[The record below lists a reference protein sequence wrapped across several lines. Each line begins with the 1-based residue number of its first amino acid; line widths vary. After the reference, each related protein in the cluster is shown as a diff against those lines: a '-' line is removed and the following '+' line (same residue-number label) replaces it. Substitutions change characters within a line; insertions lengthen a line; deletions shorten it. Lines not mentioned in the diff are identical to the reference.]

1 LAEYRKQTIIAS
13 VIAIVIA
20 LSVGLG
26 VYFTQP
32 TQVSTAPGPG
42 TGLVLNNLP
51 AILIGSQT
59 INSTIGLELSLRLS
73 AATFTPGQSVSIN
86 IRENN
91 TQNNSNTVSRE
102 THWPLN
108 GMALGPCGTMN
119 YPFGISVFY
128 GYYDQGNLSLLAN
141 QSSMELY
148 QPGVY
153 ACPAM
158 FIVNGYSFQP
168 LSDNASLGTLSTG
181 AVTIPMSSVVN
192 TNGSWTGR
200 MVGSTFNEFQP
211 GVFTVV
217 GGDEWGDVAIVH
229 FSVS

>member
-1 LAEYRKQTIIAS
+1 MATMIRGIS
-13 VIAIVIA
+13 RC
-20 LSVGLG
+20 
-26 VYFTQP
+26 
-32 TQVSTAPGPG
+32 
-42 TGLVLNNLP
+42 
-51 AILIGSQT
+51 SQT
-59 INSTIGLELSLRLS
+59 SLQWR
-73 AATFTPGQSVSIN
+73 
-86 IRENN
+86 
-91 TQNNSNTVSRE
+91 
-102 THWPLN
+102 
-108 GMALGPCGTMN
+108 
-119 YPFGISVFY
+119 
-128 GYYDQGNLSLLAN
+128 
-141 QSSMELY
+141 LY

-181 AVTIPMSSVVN
+181 AVTIPMSSLVN